1 MNNKKYL
8 RTYRWIVYILVILIV
23 VITVYNITNPRRE
36 SFQVVSLLVPDTT
49 RFVKI
54 EDQQKRINYLSKIAL
69 QHQSDNAQDQTTRG
83 IERMQT
89 RLAFIALFAV
99 LLISFLRTK
108 KIMGRFVITMI
119 TLSLSM
125 SIYFYDIHTVDLN
138 LRQTYNKGCIDITIL
153 TLSKITL
160 SDSTWY
166 NFDYKKTQE
175 FDSSKHTDSFLRKLS
190 YSIRPDLSQI
200 SFYFLPVTIML
211 VLYLFYPITKK
222 KVSIGR
228 KNRNANYSSP
238 WRRRG
243 I

>member
-8 RTYRWIVYILVILIV
+8 RIYRWIVSILIV
-23 VITVYNITNPRRE
+23 LFVAISIYNIVNPRSE
-36 SFQVVSLLVPDTT
+36 SFYVVSLLIPDTT
-49 RFVKI
+49 RFIKI
-54 EDQQKRINYLSKIAL
+54 EDQQKRINYLSEIAL

-83 IERMQT
+83 MERMQT
-89 RLAFIALFAV
+89 RLAFIALFAI
-99 LLISFLRTK
+99 LLISFLRAK
-108 KIMGRFVITMI
+108 KIKGRAVVTII
-119 TLSLSM
+119 TLSLTI

-138 LRQTYNKGCIDITIL
+138 LRQTYNKGCIDITL
-153 TLSKITL
+153 LALSKITL

-200 SFYFLPVTIML
+200 SFYFIPVTIML
-211 VLYLFYPITKK
+211 VLYLIYPLTKK
-222 KVSIGR
+222 KGSNGR
-228 KNRNANYSSP
+228 KNRRAIYSSP